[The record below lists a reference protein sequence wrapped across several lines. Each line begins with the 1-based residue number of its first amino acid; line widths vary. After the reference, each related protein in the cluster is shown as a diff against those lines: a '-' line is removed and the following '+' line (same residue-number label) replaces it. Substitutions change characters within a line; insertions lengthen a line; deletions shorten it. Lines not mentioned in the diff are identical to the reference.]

1 MTSTPESMKALL
13 NKIQNDPHSRFN
25 VEYYSEKEKNPFI
38 WKVLFEGTLGSIYEG
53 GFFMVKIVFSS
64 NYPESIPSA
73 YFMNKI
79 FHPHVYIGDYNNF
92 HGNICLKYQKKDI
105 NSVLIAIESMF
116 MDYDKDVDHAYGEE
130 PKNLFNQGRDKFIE
144 KAKSWVREYAKIED
158 IDKFYDL

>member
-25 VEYYSEKEKNPFI
+25 VQYYSEKEKNPFI

-64 NYPESIPSA
+64 NYPESRPSA

-92 HGNICLKYQKKDI
+92 RGDICLNIQKKDI

-130 PKNLFNQGRDKFIE
+130 PRNLFNQGRDKFIE